1 MRILVTSYFFHPEGT
16 PRATRTFELV
26 REFARRGHEVEA
38 YVPDYPAEYSDLEAR
53 WGFRVRKVPS
63 GFFLNAGDKAPDSPA
78 ARALSRPS
86 TLKRRLYRAYH
97 WATGGRQV
105 EYARTL
111 YRALKEDFGRDAGRF
126 DLVLSIGLP
135 FAVHLGTAA
144 WLRGAGDRSGTGRP
158 TAAADY
164 GDPYYYDPMERKL
177 FLHRPLEARVLKA
190 FDYVTIPHNRIRDC
204 FTPYRGVEPKL
215 RIIPQGFDL
224 EGVERLPYRPHA
236 APEFAYAGVF
246 YPGHGD
252 PSELL
257 TALAASDREFR
268 FVVYTDIRPG
278 SESMA
283 CLAPHRDRLGDRLEL
298 RARIPRAE
306 LIRELSAMDFLVS
319 IDWPGV
325 LHTKLIDYRLA
336 GRPIL
341 SYEPGRF
348 EAGVLEE
355 FLSGDYRRD
364 FSGAI
369 DLSAYDIRTVAGRFL
384 DLAGEGSR

>member
-16 PRATRTFELV
+16 PRATRTYELV
-26 REFARRGHEVEA
+26 REFARRGHEVAA
-38 YVPDYPAEYSDLEAR
+38 YVPDYPEDYSGLEAR
-53 WGFRVRKVPS
+53 WGFRVRKVPA

-86 TLKRRLYRAYH
+86 ALKRRLYRAYH

-111 YRALKEDFGRDAGRF
+111 YRALMEDFGRDAGRF

-144 WLRGAGDRSGTGRP
+144 WLRKAERSGSGRP

-177 FLHRPLEARVLKA
+177 FLHRFLEARTLGSFDHIVL
-190 FDYVTIPHNRIRDC
+190 PHDRIRDC
-204 FTPYRGVEPKL
+204 FTPYRGAEKKL

-224 EGVERLPYRPHA
+224 EGTERLPYRPRPV
-236 APEFAYAGVF
+236 PEFAYAGVF

-268 FVVYTDIRPG
+268 FVVYTDTRPG

-283 CLAPHRDRLGDRLEL
+283 CLAPFRDRLGDRLAL

-306 LIRELSAMDFLVS
+306 LLRELSAADFLVS

-325 LHTKLIDYRLA
+325 LHTKLIDYKLA

-341 SYEPGRF
+341 SYEPDRF
-348 EAGVLEE
+348 EPGVLEE

-369 DLSAYDIRTVAGRFL
+369 DLAAYDIRTVAGRFL
-384 DLAGEGSR
+384 ELAGKEPR